1 MVPDEALSLLYPL
14 EGWLV
19 RRYPAVDP
27 HLRSQ
32 AAEEAVLES
41 LRHPERRYPTRAALM
56 RRQQRYA
63 RYTLLHALRHEGQEA
78 ALAATLGEHMPRT
91 GPDVLRVVCA
101 REALREVWWVPEAL
115 LAQSSVA
122 ELWLLELLLLRV
134 RGTDPAAHVLGVA
147 MWPWPARK
155 AAVRAAK
162 SRLRKRYLRAVRS

>member
-1 MVPDEALSLLYPL
+1 VRDDEALGLLHAL

-19 RRYPAVDP
+19 RAFPHADP
-27 HLRSQ
+27 HLRTE
-32 AAEEAVLES
+32 AAQEAVLES
-41 LRHPERRYPTRAALM
+41 LRHPERRYPSRAALFH
-56 RRQQRYA
+56 RLQRYA
-63 RYTLLHALRHEGQEA
+63 RYTLLHALRHEGHEA
-78 ALAATLGEHMPRT
+78 ALPARLGEHMPRT

-101 REALREVWWVPEAL
+101 REALREVWWMPEAL

-134 RGTDPAAHVLGVA
+134 CGTDPAAHVLGVQGA
-147 MWPWPARK
+147 PWPARK